1 MRTTAKAIG
10 KRLDLDYY
18 YSTAR
23 DCALPQEAPKDI
35 RLLWETA
42 QHLLAYAYFEY
53 SFVITADYLST
64 QVVEIALRKECAAQI
79 AEFNRQRAGTGEKN
93 QGAEFPRGF
102 GVIQGKDPDDLGA
115 GGGPIPVGSVGRPGG
130 HPESNGASAIYAAL
144 PAEPIRDDPNQRM
157 AGGLLPGPVK
167 TVCPGLDEMEPRYQ
181 ALRRE
186 PGLPDFQ
193 DFFVFCFNIGA
204 EEGLS

>member
-1 MRTTAKAIG
+1 MKPLDAMLQPHPTSTRLSYSRPNADDSQG
-10 KRLDLDYY
+10 EWKRLDLDYY

-79 AEFNRQRAGTGEKN
+79 AEFNRQRAE
-93 QGAEFPRGF
+93 
-102 GVIQGKDPDDLGA
+102 QGKKTREPNFPEVLGLFKEKTLTILAPEEAQFLLDRLGA
-115 GGGPIPVGSVGRPGG
+115 LAAIRNQMGRPQFM
-130 HPESNGASAIYAAL
+130 PLYL
-144 PAEPIRDDPNQRM
+144 PNQSVMTRTSEWLG
-157 AGGLLPGPVK
+157 AY
-167 TVCPGLDEMEPRYQ
+167 YQ
-181 ALRRE
+181 GRLKQFVQAWMKWS
-186 PGLPDFQ
+186 Q
-193 DFFVFCFNIGA
+193 DIKR
-204 EEGLS
+204 